1 MQIPVVIFSMKLA
14 KVFKIIALI
23 LIGIVI
29 VFLFIEITFKI
40 NNKYRISGMTY
51 DGKLG
56 WRLKKNLFIKKLKD
70 NSNEIYY
77 FSTNNSGFRDRRHRF
92 FKKIDTKRIIILGD
106 SYTVGGYVS
115 DEEVFV
121 RLFEKILKEKKGDSA
136 KYDVMNVAVSAW
148 ATDQQF
154 LYLKQEGMKY
164 EPNYIFLMIAPNDIR
179 ESYVKRF
186 FYLDSKGS
194 LKRNPMSPIH
204 WKKRF
209 FWFLSNSFC
218 SYQFLQQKVFNSN
231 YGTFGDIFRHFPVG
245 WEIEGSDSGDHALFL
260 KKAPGKVK
268 EAYGLFRTLL
278 LKMNGLCIKNNCK
291 LILVVLPTKME
302 FGIESNLY
310 EPGKVGKYVRDIALE
325 NDILFLD
332 LFPLLASEED
342 PLDAFISDEYHFD
355 REGHSFIAK
364 MLYEFFY
371 SKDL

>member
-1 MQIPVVIFSMKLA
+1 MKLV

-23 LIGIVI
+23 SIGIII
-29 VFLFIEITFKI
+29 VFLHVEIAFKI
-40 NNKYRISGMTY
+40 NNQYRISGIAY
-51 DGKLG
+51 DEKLG

-70 NSNEIYY
+70 SSNEIYR
-77 FSTNNSGFRDRRHRF
+77 FSTNNRGFRDRRHRF
-92 FKKIDTKRIIILGD
+92 FKEIGTKRIIILGD

-121 RLFEKILKEKKGDSA
+121 RLFEKMLKEEKGKNV

-148 ATDQQF
+148 ATDQQLAYIESKEF
-154 LYLKQEGMKY
+154 QYK
-164 EPNYIFLMIAPNDIR
+164 PDYIFLMIAPNDIR

-186 FYLDSKGS
+186 FYLDNKGS
-194 LKRNPMSPIH
+194 LKRNLMSPIH
-204 WKKRF
+204 WKERF
-209 FWFLSNSFC
+209 FWFLSNHFC

-231 YGTFGDIFRHFPVG
+231 YGTFDNIFRYFPVG
-245 WEIEGSDSGDHALFL
+245 WEIEGSDSVDHALFL

-302 FGIESNLY
+302 FGLESNLY
-310 EPGKVGKYVRDIALE
+310 EPGKVGKYVRKIALK

-332 LFPLLASEED
+332 LFPLLASEEA
-342 PLDAFISDEYHFD
+342 PENVFISDEYHFD

-364 MLYEFFY
+364 MLYEFY
-371 SKDL
+371 NYRDL